1 VRFVELLLA
10 LVASHARSTACLW
23 KVVAMTA
30 RRSATIALVPVLVLF
45 LWLFSLLLPAAPAAP
60 SVLAQQATTVEIY
73 ASGLVN
79 PKGMAFGPDGTL
91 YVAESGAPGDVM
103 VPLPVNFGGEGP
115 IGTNARV
122 SKIPP
127 GGERQDFITG
137 LPNIGLYGGVEMLGA
152 GSVALLGD
160 QLYEVSA
167 GHMTVSPLLSRVQA
181 DGTLQP
187 VSDVG
192 AFNDANPPPPSNGD
206 AVPRG
211 NPYDLV
217 ALGDKL
223 YITDGNYNRVLEA
236 TTDGQLRILAWWE
249 NSPVTV
255 GAAAGPDGNLYV
267 SQFSP
272 APYNPGSGRI
282 DRIAPDGT
290 VAEGVVTGL
299 TTPIDVAFAPD
310 GTMYVLRYAA
320 EFSPELK
327 RYIAFGGEVQRV
339 RPDGS
344 IEPVV
349 TNLVFP
355 TAMTFGPDGALYVTN
370 YGNESN
376 KGEGQ
381 VLRVVPGAAP
391 VAAPDV
397 PPPDESGTYNIGQP
411 TPTPVDVEPVL
422 TINIVEP
429 QDPMQWGYDPAEVTI
444 EVGQAVTFTNTGR
457 VAHTATAS
465 NGEFDTGLIEGGQ
478 SVTIV
483 FNNPGEFDYFCTPH
497 PWMKAK
503 ITVTGE
509 GGAGEAAAVV
519 RDEPDPPAISL
530 TTALIF
536 VAALIALVFG
546 IGFALRRAPSPSV
559 APTSPPAPPEPPAAI
574 GSTET
579 D

>member
-1 VRFVELLLA
+1 
-10 LVASHARSTACLW
+10 
-23 KVVAMTA
+23 
-30 RRSATIALVPVLVLF
+30 
-45 LWLFSLLLPAAPAAP
+45 
-60 SVLAQQATTVEIY
+60 
-73 ASGLVN
+73 
-79 PKGMAFGPDGTL
+79 
-91 YVAESGAPGDVM
+91 
-103 VPLPVNFGGEGP
+103 
-115 IGTNARV
+115 
-122 SKIPP
+122 
-127 GGERQDFITG
+127 
-137 LPNIGLYGGVEMLGA
+137 
-152 GSVALLGD
+152 
-160 QLYEVSA
+160 
-167 GHMTVSPLLSRVQA
+167 
-181 DGTLQP
+181 
-187 VSDVG
+187 
-192 AFNDANPPPPSNGD
+192 
-206 AVPRG
+206 
-211 NPYDLV
+211 
-217 ALGDKL
+217 
-223 YITDGNYNRVLEA
+223 
-236 TTDGQLRILAWWE
+236 
-249 NSPVTV
+249 
-255 GAAAGPDGNLYV
+255 
-267 SQFSP
+267 
-272 APYNPGSGRI
+272 
-282 DRIAPDGT
+282 
-290 VAEGVVTGL
+290 
-299 TTPIDVAFAPD
+299 
-310 GTMYVLRYAA
+310 
-320 EFSPELK
+320 
-327 RYIAFGGEVQRV
+327 
-339 RPDGS
+339 
-344 IEPVV
+344 V

-391 VAAPDV
+391 VAAPEV

-411 TPTPVDVEPVL
+411 TPTPVDVAPVL

-509 GGAGEAAAVV
+509 GGAGDVAAVV

-536 VAALIALVFG
+536 VGALIALVFG